1 MGPPVSVTV
10 WPRTRPSVESMA
22 MQRMVF
28 SPRCW
33 AASSTSR
40 RPSFSVSSA
49 FRIGGSSPSNCTST
63 TAPSTCEI
71 LPIALVADWVLF
83 AVLVAMECFPAKE
96 MRSISERSGR
106 RPGLEGLGAGDDLDQ
121 LLGDGGLT
129 RPVVGQRQLVDHL
142 AGVARS
148 EEHTS
153 ELQSLMRI
161 SYAVFCLKK
170 KKITL

>member
-1 MGPPVSVTV
+1 MLLMFVYAVCFFL
-10 WPRTRPSVESMA
+10 MI
-22 MQRMVF
+22 
-28 SPRCW
+28 
-33 AASSTSR
+33 R
-40 RPSFSVSSA
+40 RPPRSTRTDTLFPYTTL
-49 FRIGGSSPSNCTST
+49 FRS
-63 TAPSTCEI
+63 
-71 LPIALVADWVLF
+71 
-83 AVLVAMECFPAKE
+83 
-96 MRSISERSGR
+96 SGR
-106 RPGLEGLGAGDDLDQ
+106 RPVLEGLGAGDDLDQ